1 MRPGVKC
8 LRSIP
13 LCFSCIF
20 LLAAPAGAQS
30 PLPVEAAAPAPAT
43 PVVRLESGWI
53 AADESGAEERLAA
66 APPLEGPP
74 ERIYTGRFHYRGDAP
89 ARGLR
94 IVLPIPAGMR
104 YIGGSATGPGA
115 RLSYSIDGGRSF
127 APPEALLVPL
137 APPDAVAPG
146 TGETAADQAAP
157 TAATRRAG
165 PEDYTHIRWDLPGR
179 YAPGTRGLVSFR
191 AIPRAAGTATEDDMA
206 PETT

>member
-1 MRPGVKC
+1 MGPGVKC

-13 LCFSCIF
+13 LCFSCLF
-20 LLAAPAGAQS
+20 LLAAPAWGQAPPAVS
-30 PLPVEAAAPAPAT
+30 PPTEPTVEPAPLAALPAT
-43 PVVRLESGWI
+43 PVVTLESGWI
-53 AADESGAEERLAA
+53 EAGESGADARIVGS
-66 APPLEGPP
+66 PPTDGPP

-94 IVLPIPAGMR
+94 IVLPVPVGMR

-115 RLSYSIDGGRSF
+115 QLSYSVDGGRSF
-127 APPEALLVPL
+127 APAEELPA
-137 APPDAVAPG
+137 
-146 TGETAADQAAP
+146 
-157 TAATRRAG
+157 

-191 AIPRAAGTATEDDMA
+191 AIRRADGPATATEDDMA

>member
-1 MRPGVKC
+1 
-8 LRSIP
+8 
-13 LCFSCIF
+13 
-20 LLAAPAGAQS
+20 
-30 PLPVEAAAPAPAT
+30 VEAAAPAPAT

-53 AADESGAEERLAA
+53 AADESGADERLAA

-74 ERIYTGRFHYRGDAP
+74 ERIYTGRFHYQGDAP

-115 RLSYSIDGGRSF
+115 ELSYSVDGGRSF
-127 APPEALLVPL
+127 APPEALL
-137 APPDAVAPG
+137 APTDDIAQG
-146 TGETAADQAAP
+146 HGETATEQGVE

-191 AIPRAAGTATEDDMA
+191 AIPRAAGTATEDHMA

>member
-1 MRPGVKC
+1 M
-8 LRSIP
+8 RSIS

-30 PLPVEAAAPAPAT
+30 PLPVEAPAPAPAAASAPAT
-43 PVVRLESGWI
+43 PVVTLESGWI

-66 APPLEGPP
+66 EPPAEGPP

-115 RLSYSIDGGRSF
+115 QLSYSIDGGRSF
-127 APPEALLVPL
+127 APPEALL
-137 APPDAVAPG
+137 
-146 TGETAADQAAP
+146 AP
-157 TAATRRAG
+157 TERRAG